1 MSHDLLVQMAYF
13 RLLRQGLA
21 TELLARTMVMHLDPM
36 IFCSPDV
43 TFVAK
48 NELMIR

>member
-13 RLLRQGLA
+13 RLLPQGLA
-21 TELLARTMVMHLDPM
+21 TELLATYLDPM

-43 TFVAK
+43 MFQMFVREQI
-48 NELMIR
+48 N